1 MESNIYVLVLAAGQG
16 TRMKSPIPKVLH
28 RALGRSL
35 IDWVLSA
42 VAPLDPVQTVVVVGH
57 EGEQVA
63 QSLADGILTVVQ
75 AEQLGTGHAT
85 QLAMEAIDPE
95 PDDTV
100 LVIYGDMPLLS
111 EGLLLRTVAS
121 RVGKTAA
128 MVSFVVDDPTGYG
141 RVIRNQA
148 GDLEGIVEEK
158 DASPSQR
165 QVREVNAGVYAF
177 SAAHL
182 AKFLAQL
189 KSDNAQGEYY
199 LPDVIPS
206 MIKEGGVAIVNAE
219 PEEVSGVN
227 SQDQLAQAEADL
239 RRRINRGWQLAGV
252 WMQDP
257 DRTYIDPGVKLAA
270 GVRLYPGVHLE
281 GSTVVEEGAT
291 VGPEVFAVDSVI
303 GANSRVWYSVL
314 RQAEVGPEVEVGPYA
329 SLRPGT
335 KLMARSKAG
344 TFVEMKNTTVHEG
357 AKVPH
362 LSYLGDA
369 TVGARTNIG
378 AGTITC
384 NYNGYEKFPT
394 IIGEDV
400 FIGSDT
406 MLVAPV
412 KIGDGAVTG
421 AGSVITSDVEAG
433 ALAVE
438 RSSQRDIPGYAQRIA
453 DRYANRD
460 SED

>member
-1 MESNIYVLVLAAGQG
+1 MKSNIYVLVLAAGQG

-28 RALGRSL
+28 RALGRPL
-35 IDWVLSA
+35 IDWVLAA
-42 VAPLDPVQTVVVVGH
+42 VAPLQPSQTVVVVGH
-57 EGEQVA
+57 EGDQVA
-63 QSLADGILTVVQ
+63 DTLPTGILAVEQ
-75 AEQLGTGHAT
+75 SEQLGTGHAT
-85 QLAMEAIDPE
+85 QLAMEAIDPA

-111 EGLLLRTVAS
+111 EGLLRRTVAS
-121 RVGKTAA
+121 RAGKAAA
-128 MVSFVVDDPTGYG
+128 MVSFLVDDPIGYG
-141 RVIRNQA
+141 RVIRNQT
-148 GDLEGIVEEK
+148 GDLERIVEEI

-165 QVREVNAGVYAF
+165 QIREVNAGVYAF
-177 SAAHL
+177 SAGLL
-182 AKFLAQL
+182 AKFLSAL
-189 KSDNAQGEYY
+189 KPDNAQGEYY

-227 SQDQLAQAEADL
+227 SQDQLSQAEADL
-239 RRRINRGWQLAGV
+239 RRRINRDWQLAGV

-257 DRTYIDPGVKLAA
+257 ERVYIDPGVQLAA

-281 GSTVVEEGAT
+281 GSTVVEAGAT
-291 VGPEVFAVDSVI
+291 IGPEVFVVDSVI
-303 GANSRVWYSVL
+303 GAGSRVWYSVL
-314 RQAEVGPEVEVGPYA
+314 RRAEVGPEVEVGPYA

-344 TFVEMKNTTVHEG
+344 TFVEIKNTTVHEG

-384 NYNGYEKFPT
+384 NYNGYEKLST
-394 IIGEDV
+394 TIGEDA

-412 KIGDGAVTG
+412 NVGDRAVTG

-438 RSSQRDIPGYAQRIA
+438 RSSQREIPGYAQRLA
-453 DRYANRD
+453 DRYPNRHSKD
-460 SED
+460 